1 MYYHLIMDLIG
12 FNGFMSTFLGF
23 VAYDHRE
30 IIDGGC
36 GAWLCWFSTRFA
48 HEKKGRYHQQPW
60 ECHGDIKDIMG
71 TSWGHYAQLE

>member
-30 IIDGGC
+30 IIELWWMWSMAMLVFNTIC
-36 GAWLCWFSTRFA
+36 
-48 HEKKGRYHQQPW
+48 P
-60 ECHGDIKDIMG
+60 
-71 TSWGHYAQLE
+71 